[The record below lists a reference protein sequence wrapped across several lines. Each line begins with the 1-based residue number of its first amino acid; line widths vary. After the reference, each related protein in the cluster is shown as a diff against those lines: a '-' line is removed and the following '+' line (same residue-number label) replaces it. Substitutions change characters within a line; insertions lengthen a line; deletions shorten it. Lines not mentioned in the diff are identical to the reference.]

1 MQTQAQATEVYR
13 LLLVKSMMIGNGWP
27 SRSMQNTF
35 TTKDELGTLDENM
48 SQEHPVS

>member
-1 MQTQAQATEVYR
+1 
-13 LLLVKSMMIGNGWP
+13 
-27 SRSMQNTF
+27 MQNTF